1 MDVQVSFQCF
11 TMRSFV
17 ESISSGRFIPL
28 VIEKY
33 VQDNLAGASSHN
45 GLEALYWDRCIWC

>member
-1 MDVQVSFQCF
+1 MSRFPF

-17 ESISSGRFIPL
+17 ESISSGRFNPL

-45 GLEALYWDRCIWC
+45 GQEALYWDRCIWC